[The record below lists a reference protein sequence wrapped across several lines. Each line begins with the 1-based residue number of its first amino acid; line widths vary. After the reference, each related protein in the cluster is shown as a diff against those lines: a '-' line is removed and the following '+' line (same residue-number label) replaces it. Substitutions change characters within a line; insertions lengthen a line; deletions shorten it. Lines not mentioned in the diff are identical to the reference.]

1 MKQFARNTRSM
12 LNRAQQLGL
21 VSSSGKPLVI
31 DQIEEL
37 EAARLGFRNRHA
49 CRKALARQGE
59 PALKLNTDD
68 TSGAAYTM
76 TPEAKEC
83 WITMGG
89 FNVHL
94 YFTDEGMVSDV
105 FASGAEA
112 DSIASTYA
120 FNSDVEDA
128 LAEEFGL
135 DLDDV
140 AEWVGLHYGR
150 NFDTEPVAARR
161 DWIQRYHEAATEAQL
176 VEENSQLAALEE
188 VGYCIRFQFSSPSST
203 GGWVWEAPS
212 AESETAFHTEDLAI
226 ENAWEDAVSQVKA
239 IHELSD
245 ESWAALS
252 WEEQRRL
259 VLTLGQDS

>member
-21 VSSSGKPLVI
+21 VSASGNPLVI
-31 DQIEEL
+31 DQVEEL

-49 CRKALARQGE
+49 CRKALARQGD
-59 PALKLNTDD
+59 PVLSLNTEDS
-68 TSGAAYTM
+68 SGTTYALN
-76 TPEAKEC
+76 PDAKEC

-105 FASGAEA
+105 FAKGAETN
-112 DSIASTYA
+112 SIGSTYA
-120 FNSDVEDA
+120 FNSDVEDT
-128 LAEEFGL
+128 LADEFGL

-161 DWIQRYHEAATEAQL
+161 DWIQRYHEAATAAQL
-176 VEENSQLAALEE
+176 VAENSQLAVLEDI
-188 VGYCIRFQFSSPSST
+188 GYGIRFQFSSPTST

-212 AESETAFHTEDLAI
+212 AESETVFHSEDLAI
-226 ENAWEDAVSQVKA
+226 ASAWDDAVSQVKA

-245 ESWAALS
+245 ESWGALP
-252 WEEQRRL
+252 WDEQRRL
-259 VLTLGQDS
+259 VLTLGTDS